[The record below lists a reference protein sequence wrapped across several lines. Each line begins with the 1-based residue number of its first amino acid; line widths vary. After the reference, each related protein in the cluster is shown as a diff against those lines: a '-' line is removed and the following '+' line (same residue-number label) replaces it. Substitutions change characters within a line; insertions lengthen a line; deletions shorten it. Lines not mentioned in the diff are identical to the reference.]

1 MSKALADDEIIYEEF
16 TWVNNEAEKYC
27 KMKKSTRKKNRQR
40 DHIEKHKLIRIGIYE
55 IVKSNKMVNNNLIC
69 QL

>member
-1 MSKALADDEIIYEEF
+1 
-16 TWVNNEAEKYC
+16 
-27 KMKKSTRKKNRQR
+27 MKKSTRKKNRQR

-55 IVKSNKMVNNNLIC
+55 IVKSNKMVNNNLIY